1 MLPGGAY
8 GIGLDG
14 LAAGSSRLAPAP
26 ATWPVVTLRLEHG
39 GEPPAAVGTEQALVP
54 LASDAAAAV
63 LVDGAAH
70 TATLFADREPDAEAI
85 AHPLASVIASTYSR
99 MLGREVL
106 HGGAAVGPDGCAWAL
121 LADRGGG
128 KSTTLA
134 ALALAGWPVL
144 ADDLVVVD
152 GGVAFRGPR
161 CIDLRAP
168 ARDALGVRESTVDVR
183 GDRGRLALGDV
194 DAEVPLT
201 GLIFLEWGPELTVE
215 RLGPAERMRR
225 LARHRAGGAAAGRPE
240 AALALAALPAFE
252 LRRPREH
259 GALAGTLA
267 AVQRIGSG
275 ACVTAP

>member
-1 MLPGGAY
+1 MVPGGAY
-8 GIGLDG
+8 GIGFDG
-14 LAAGSSRLAPAP
+14 VAAAPAGLAPAP
-26 ATWPVVTLRLEHG
+26 PGWPVVTFRVERG
-39 GEPPAAVGTEQALVP
+39 GDAPAAVGAEQALVP
-54 LASDAAAAV
+54 LASGGGVLVDRAAAA
-63 LVDGAAH
+63 
-70 TATLFADREPDAEAI
+70 ATVFAERAPEAEAI
-85 AHPLASVIASTYSR
+85 VHPLASVVASTYSR

-106 HGGAAVGPDGCAWAL
+106 HGGAAVGPGGGAWAV

-161 CIDLRAP
+161 CIDLRAS
-168 ARDALGVRESTVDVR
+168 AREALGVRESTVDVR

-194 DAEVPLT
+194 DAEVTLT
-201 GLIFLEWGPELTVE
+201 GLIFLEWGPELSVE
-215 RLGPAERMRR
+215 RLVPAERLQR

-259 GALAGTLA
+259 GALAGALA
-267 AVQRIGSG
+267 AFQRIAGGS
-275 ACVTAP
+275 VRRQ